1 MISLVPP
8 RLLFLDLRQH
18 GSSPTP
24 SLTGLEPVNPALA
37 CTSGSPPDALAV
49 LVAIDGEAAYADW
62 RKRLHPLCPRAFPH
76 IILLDP
82 YDSALARKVMA
93 DDAADCCAI
102 DDIERME
109 LIVAR
114 LERRQ
119 NPHSEAGRE
128 ASEAALYLR
137 MQTAVDMLPSPL
149 FIKDRHGRY
158 IACNKA
164 FEDYIGLPREAVVG
178 ATVYDVAPTELARVY
193 EKADQEL
200 MAHGGRQTYEAQ
212 VRFADGSYHDVIFYK
227 SVFYSA
233 NGEADGISGTMLD
246 ISDRKLLEKRLE
258 IAAAT
263 DFLTGISNLRTFYEL
278 AGQEFRRFSRNGGD
292 LSLVVIDLD
301 DFKQINDQLGHAAGD
316 EALRMFVAAVQAN
329 LREQDIFARAGGDE
343 FRLLLP
349 ATDLAGAI
357 LVAERIRQAVAV
369 LKVCSSGSTRRL
381 TISAGICACLPGD
394 DNLDVVTR
402 RADAELYAAKAAG
415 RNRVCPQAAPQ

>member
-8 RLLFLDLRQH
+8 RLLFLDLRQARS
-18 GSSPTP
+18 GPMP
-24 SLTGLEPVNPALA
+24 PLAGVEPVNPLPAGKCA
-37 CTSGSPPDALAV
+37 APAGALAV
-49 LVAIDGEAAYADW
+49 LVAIDGEAAYNDW
-62 RKRLHPLCPRAFPH
+62 RSRLHPLCPRAFPH
-76 IILLDP
+76 VILLDP
-82 YDSALARKVMA
+82 FDMDLARRVMA

-102 DDIERME
+102 DDIERMA

-164 FEDYIGLPREAVVG
+164 FEDYIGLSRDAIVG
-178 ATVYDVAPTELARVY
+178 ATVFDVAPGELAHIY
-193 EKADQEL
+193 EKADQDL
-200 MAHGGRQTYEAQ
+200 MSQGGKQIYEAQ

-227 SVFYSA
+227 SVFYAA

-246 ISDRKLLEKRLE
+246 ISERKLLEKRLE

-263 DFLTGISNLRTFYEL
+263 DFLTGINNLRTFYER
-278 AGQEFRRFSRNGGD
+278 AGQEFRRFCRNGGD

-316 EALRMFVAAVQAN
+316 EALRSFVAAVQTK

-349 ATDLAGAI
+349 GTDLAGAI
-357 LVAERIRQAVAV
+357 LVAERIRKAVALLTV
-369 LKVCSSGSTRRL
+369 QGAGNTRAL
-381 TISAGICACLPGD
+381 SISAGVCVCQPGD
-394 DNLDVVTR
+394 DNLDIVTR
-402 RADAELYAAKAAG
+402 RADAELYAAKASG
-415 RNRVCPQAAPQ
+415 RNRVCPPPAAS

>member
-1 MISLVPP
+1 MLSLVPP
-8 RLLFLDLRQH
+8 RLLFLDLRQVRS
-18 GSSPTP
+18 GRMPP
-24 SLTGLEPVNPALA
+24 LAGVEPVNPHPTGKCSAA
-37 CTSGSPPDALAV
+37 VGALAV
-49 LVAIDGEAAYADW
+49 LVAIDGEAAYNDW
-62 RKRLHPLCPRAFPH
+62 RSRLHPLCPRAFPH
-76 IILLDP
+76 VILFDP
-82 YDSALARKVMA
+82 FDMALARRVMA

-119 NPHSEAGRE
+119 NPRSEAGRE

-164 FEDYIGLPREAVVG
+164 FEDYIGLSRDAIVG
-178 ATVYDVAPTELARVY
+178 ATVFDVAPSELARVY
-193 EKADQEL
+193 EKADQDL
-200 MAHGGRQTYEAQ
+200 MIKGGKQTYEAQ
-212 VRFADGSYHDVIFYK
+212 VRFADSSYHDVIFYK
-227 SVFYSA
+227 SVFYAA

-246 ISDRKLLEKRLE
+246 ISERKLLEKRLE

-263 DFLTGISNLRTFYEL
+263 DFLTGINNLRTFYEQ
-278 AGQEFRRFSRNGGD
+278 AGQEFRRFCRNGGD

-316 EALRMFVAAVQAN
+316 EALRSFVAAVQAK

-349 ATDLAGAI
+349 GTDLAGAI
-357 LVAERIRQAVAV
+357 LVAERIRKAVALLTV
-369 LKVCSSGSTRRL
+369 QGAGNTRSL
-381 TISAGICACLPGD
+381 SISAGVCVCQPGD
-394 DNLDVVTR
+394 DNLDSVTR
-402 RADAELYAAKAAG
+402 RADAELYAAKASG
-415 RNRVCPQAAPQ
+415 RNRVCPPPIAQ

>member
-1 MISLVPP
+1 MISRDPP

-18 GSSPTP
+18 GRSTTP

-109 LIVAR
+109 LIVTR

-149 FIKDRHGRY
+149 FIKDRDGRY

-164 FEDYIGLPREAVVG
+164 FEDYIGLPREAIVG

-316 EALRMFVAAVQAN
+316 EALRLFVAAVQAN

-369 LKVCSSGSTRRL
+369 LKVCSSGGTRRL
-381 TISAGICACLPGD
+381 TISAGVCACLPGD

>member
-1 MISLVPP
+1 MISLAPP
-8 RLLFLDLRQH
+8 RLLFLDLRRERS
-18 GSSPTP
+18 GRMPP
-24 SLTGLEPVNPALA
+24 LAGVEPVNPHPVGKCNAPA
-37 CTSGSPPDALAV
+37 GALAV

-62 RKRLHPLCPRAFPH
+62 RTRLHPLCPRAFPH
-76 IILLDP
+76 VVLLDP
-82 YDSALARKVMA
+82 FDMDLARKVMA

-102 DDIERME
+102 DDLERME

-114 LERRQ
+114 LEQRQ

-149 FIKDRHGRY
+149 FIKDRNGRY

-164 FEDYIGLPREAVVG
+164 FEDYIGLSRDAIVG
-178 ATVYDVAPTELARVY
+178 ATVFGVAPAELARIY

-200 MAHGGRQTYEAQ
+200 MLKGGKQTYEAQ

-227 SVFYSA
+227 SVFYAA

-246 ISDRKLLEKRLE
+246 ISDRKLLEKRLK
-258 IAAAT
+258 IAAST
-263 DFLTGISNLRTFYEL
+263 DFLTGINNLRTFYEL
-278 AGQEFRRFSRNGGD
+278 AGQEFRRFCRNGGD
-292 LSLVVIDLD
+292 LALVVIDLD

-316 EALRMFVAAVQAN
+316 EALRSFVVAVQAN

-349 ATDLAGAI
+349 GTDLAGAV
-357 LVAERIRQAVAV
+357 LVAERIRKTVAL
-369 LKVCSSGSTRRL
+369 LKVQGASGTRTL
-381 TISAGICACLPGD
+381 SISAGACVCQPGD
-394 DNLDVVTR
+394 DNLDSVTR
-402 RADAELYAAKAAG
+402 RADAELYAAKASG
-415 RNRVCPQAAPQ
+415 RNRVCPPPAAQ

>member
-1 MISLVPP
+1 MITLVPP
-8 RLLFLDLRQH
+8 RLLFVDLRQER
-18 GSSPTP
+18 SSRIPPLAGVEHVTP
-24 SLTGLEPVNPALA
+24 PPAGQHHSPAGALA
-37 CTSGSPPDALAV
+37 I
-49 LVAIDGEAAYADW
+49 LVAVDGEAAYADW
-62 RKRLHPLCPRAFPH
+62 RTHQHPLYPRAFPH
-76 IILLDP
+76 VILLDP
-82 YDSALARKVMA
+82 FDMDLARKIMT

-102 DDIERME
+102 DDIERLA

-164 FEDYIGLPREAVVG
+164 FEDYIGLPREAIVG
-178 ATVYDVAPTELARVY
+178 ATVFDVAPAELAQIY
-193 EKADQEL
+193 EKADQDL
-200 MAHGGRQTYEAQ
+200 MSAGGKQTYEAQ

-227 SVFYSA
+227 SVFYAA

-246 ISDRKLLEKRLE
+246 ISDRKLLEKRLK
-258 IAAAT
+258 IAAST
-263 DFLTGISNLRTFYEL
+263 DFLTGIHNLRTFYEL
-278 AGQEFRRFSRNGGD
+278 AGQEYRRFCRHGGN

-301 DFKQINDQLGHAAGD
+301 DFKQINDLLGHAAGD
-316 EALRMFVAAVQAN
+316 EALRSFVEAVQAN

-349 ATDLAGAI
+349 GTDLAGAV
-357 LVAERIRQAVAV
+357 LVAERIRTAVSQ
-369 LKVCSSGSTRRL
+369 LKVQGADGIRSLS
-381 TISAGICACLPGD
+381 ISAGVCACQPGD
-394 DNLDVVTR
+394 DNLDIVTR
-402 RADAELYAAKAAG
+402 CADAQLYAAKAGG
-415 RNRVCPQAAPQ
+415 RNRVCPSPTAS